1 MVYIKKLSLHAF
13 KSFGQRK
20 ATVELVKGL
29 VVITGPNGGGKSN
42 LLDAIRFVTGE
53 LSPHALRVGRLSE
66 LVHED
71 SRGKA
76 AYAKVSIT
84 LDNSEKALPIET
96 DEVTITRKIYQS
108 GESEYYINGRSA
120 SRGELLTLLSAA
132 NIRPS
137 GFNILPQGAI
147 LNLAEMNP
155 DDMRKLIEEVAGI
168 AEYNRKKAEAEEQL
182 ALADK
187 NLEIAKASTAEVRTR
202 VKQLEKERNQ
212 YLRKKAVEAE
222 IAKLKTLQYRLEMEK
237 ISEALR
243 TVQSKID
250 SITEQVRILE
260 GAKQEVSARLA
271 ELKSNLQ
278 ATENE
283 ISEIEQKLSKFVK
296 ERQEVFEKIM
306 KLRLDIRDS
315 ENRVGILEKESAHLQ
330 QKIAELESAI
340 SLSEQELSELELKI
354 RECSNEKEQL
364 EKEVAKMSDEVN
376 GLRSVLK
383 ELEKKLNEDKLSKIK
398 EEGVRSEAYLRLENI
413 KNSKEQLMKEKE
425 DICREISKITNK
437 IAEVDKELENL
448 LSEVRITEEEVAKL
462 NQELS
467 GYMSL
472 IGRYSEVIAR
482 ADDVINKTEALITE
496 LKIRLATR
504 PEDEASK
511 KFEDFAKLLAEKFVD
526 GVVGTLGSL
535 VKSLP
540 ELDEKLDVVLNEWTN
555 AIVTDNY
562 AVTRLLSEMFAS
574 LDFECKLLTLNGNL
588 GKTNCDNLEKFRAW
602 VRDNVEF
609 SNDFEEA
616 CKKAMQGKL
625 VILDKGII
633 CYPGGFVKVVSD
645 ERSKTRM
652 LRDELEYLE
661 SYLGNIKLKLNEVRL
676 RRDEV
681 VNKAEFVKIE
691 IQKQQAKLSSLN
703 ADIKSLNAERK
714 LLEETLS
721 QLMAREKRIDERME
735 ALAKEEENI
744 KKRLSEIVSTEPVD
758 EEKKLKKIEEDFE
771 LTSSKL
777 KILESKYTEL
787 KIQLAERS
795 TYLKSLEDSK
805 RKILNLIN
813 RYKSEVESLNRSLET
828 SKLRVD
834 EEKKLRSELESSL
847 TLLET
852 EVRKLDQ
859 EIENLS
865 IKHKELIKIRDELR
879 QTISVQAEEENKISE
894 KLKGLWSEQQE
905 ARLESVKL
913 ESQLQMVMEK
923 LSELGDVDA
932 TELLT
937 LEPTLREQM
946 LAALEAERDELSF
959 VNQLAPEQYEALIG
973 NYKLRSVRISEL
985 ELERQEII
993 NFIKMVEG
1001 EKLRA
1006 FFTTMEKVSEK
1017 FASYFNR
1024 LTKGVAWLR
1033 LVDET
1038 KPSDSGVEVV
1048 VQFPGKPQRSLRSVS
1063 GGERSVAAVSLLMA
1077 LQGLTPADFY
1087 IFDEIDA
1094 HMDVAYTVALAE
1106 LLKEMSEKTQ
1116 IIVISLKD
1124 VLAEKADQL
1133 IGVYMDR
1140 GESKIIRTKLEGV
1153 KAG

>member
-237 ISEALR
+237 ISEVLR

-250 SITEQVRILE
+250 NITEQVRILE
-260 GAKQEVSARLA
+260 GTKQEVSARLA

-315 ENRVGILEKESAHLQ
+315 ENRVGILEKESAHIQ

-354 RECSNEKEQL
+354 RECSNDKEQL

-376 GLRSVLK
+376 GLRSVVK
-383 ELEKKLNEDKLSKIK
+383 ELEKKLNEVKLSKIK
-398 EEGVRSEAYLRLENI
+398 EERARSEAYLRLENI

-425 DICREISKITNK
+425 DICRELSKITNK

-588 GKTNCDNLEKFRAW
+588 DKTNCDDLEKFRAW

-681 VNKAEFVKIE
+681 VKKAEFVKIE
-691 IQKQQAKLSSLN
+691 VQKQQAKLSSLN

-735 ALAKEEENI
+735 TLAKEEENI
-744 KKRLSEIVSTEPVD
+744 KERLSEIVSTEPVD
-758 EEKKLKKIEEDFE
+758 EEKKLKIEEDFE
-771 LTSSKL
+771 LASSKL

-795 TYLKSLEDSK
+795 TSLKSLEDSK

-813 RYKSEVESLNRSLET
+813 RYRSEVESLNRSLEA

-847 TLLET
+847 TLLES
-852 EVRKLDQ
+852 ELRKLDQ

-879 QTISVQAEEENKISE
+879 QTISMQAEEENKISE

-913 ESQLQMVMEK
+913 ESQLQMVMGK

-946 LAALEAERDELSF
+946 LVALEAERDELSF

-1017 FASYFNR
+1017 FAAYFNR

>member
-13 KSFGQRK
+13 KSFGQRR
-20 ATVELVKGL
+20 ATVELTKGL

-76 AYAKVSIT
+76 AYARVSIT
-84 LDNSEKALPIET
+84 LDNSEKALPIEA

-108 GESEYYINGRSA
+108 GESEYYINGKSA

-187 NLEIAKASTAEVRTR
+187 NLEVAKASTAEVRTR

-212 YLRKKAVEAE
+212 YLRRKAVEAE
-222 IAKLKTLQYRLEMEK
+222 IAKLKTLQYRLEMEN
-237 ISEALR
+237 ISETLK
-243 TVQSKID
+243 TVQSKIS
-250 SITEQVRILE
+250 SITEQVRALE
-260 GAKQEVSARLA
+260 GAKQEVSAKLA

-283 ISEIEQKLSKFVK
+283 ISEIEQKLSEFVK
-296 ERQEVFEKIM
+296 KRQETFEKIM
-306 KLRLDIRDS
+306 KLKLDIRDS
-315 ENRVGILEKESAHLQ
+315 ENRVGILEKESVHLQ
-330 QKIAELESAI
+330 QKIAELESAM
-340 SLSEQELSELELKI
+340 SLSGQELTELELKI
-354 RECSNEKEQL
+354 EECLRDKLQL
-364 EKEVAKMSDEVN
+364 EKDVAKMSDEVN
-376 GLRSVLK
+376 GLRSVVK
-383 ELEKKLNEDKLSKIK
+383 ELEKKLEEAKLSKIK
-398 EEGVRSEAYLRLENI
+398 EERARSEAYLRLENI
-413 KNSKEQLMKEKE
+413 KSSKEQLTKEKE
-425 DICREISKITNK
+425 DICGEISTIKNK
-437 IAEVDKELENL
+437 IAEIDKELENL
-448 LSEVRITEEEVAKL
+448 LSEVRITEDEVTKL

-467 GYMSL
+467 SYMSL
-472 IGRYSEVIAR
+472 IGRYSELLTH
-482 ADDVINKTEALITE
+482 ADDVISKTEALITE
-496 LKIRLATR
+496 LKIRLATQ
-504 PEDEASK
+504 PEDEESK
-511 KFEDFAKLLAEKFVD
+511 KFEDFAKLLADKFVD
-526 GVVGTLGSL
+526 GVVGTLGSF

-540 ELDEKLDVVLNEWTN
+540 ELNEKLGIALNEWAS
-555 AIVTDNY
+555 AIVTDNH
-562 AVTRLLSEMFAS
+562 AVTRLLSEIFAS

-588 GKTNCDNLEKFRAW
+588 GETNRNNLEKFQAW
-602 VRDNVEF
+602 VRNNVEF
-609 SNDFEEA
+609 SNNFEEA
-616 CKKAMQGKL
+616 CKKAVNGKL
-625 VILDKGII
+625 VILDSGIV
-633 CYPGGFVKVVSD
+633 CYPGGFVKVVGN
-645 ERSKTRM
+645 EVCRTKT
-652 LRDELEYLE
+652 LRAELEDLE
-661 SYLGNIKLKLNEVRL
+661 SYLENAKLKFNEIRL
-676 RRDEV
+676 RRDELV
-681 VNKAEFVKIE
+681 KRVEFVKSE
-691 IQKQQAKLSSLN
+691 IQKQQTKLSSLN

-721 QLMAREKRIDERME
+721 QLMFREKKIDERME
-735 ALAKEEENI
+735 ALVKEEENL
-744 KKRLSEIVSTEPVD
+744 KERLPEIVGNEPVD
-758 EEKKLKKIEEDFE
+758 EELKLKIEKEFE
-771 LTSSKL
+771 LASSKL
-777 KILESKYTEL
+777 KILETKYTEL
-787 KIQLAERS
+787 KVQLAEKS
-795 TYLKSLEDSK
+795 IFLKSLEDSK
-805 RKILNLIN
+805 KKILNLIN
-813 RYKSEVESLNRSLET
+813 RYRSEVESLNCSLEN
-828 SKLRVD
+828 SKLKVE
-834 EEKKLRSELESSL
+834 EEKKLRAELEASL
-847 TLLET
+847 TSLEN
-852 EVRKLDQ
+852 ELRKLDQ
-859 EIENLS
+859 EIESLS
-865 IKHKELIKIRDELR
+865 TRHKELIKIRDELR
-879 QTISVQAEEENKISE
+879 RAISMQAEEENKMSE
-894 KLKGLWSEQQE
+894 KLKVLWSEQQE
-905 ARLESVKL
+905 ARLESVKI

-932 TELLT
+932 TELLA
-937 LEPTLREQM
+937 LEPTLREQI
-946 LAALEAERDELSF
+946 LVALEAERDELSF
-959 VNQLAPEQYEALIG
+959 VNQLASEQYEALIG

-1017 FASYFNR
+1017 FAAYFNR

-1116 IIVISLKD
+1116 IIIISLKD

-1133 IGVYMDR
+1133 IGVYMDK

-1153 KAG
+1153 EAG